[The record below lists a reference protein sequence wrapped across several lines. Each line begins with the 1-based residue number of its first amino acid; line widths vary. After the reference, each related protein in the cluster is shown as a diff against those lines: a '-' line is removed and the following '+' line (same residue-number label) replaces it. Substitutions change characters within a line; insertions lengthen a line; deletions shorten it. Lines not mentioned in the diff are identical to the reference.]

1 MNRHDFFKLM
11 AAANESLANDY
22 KRIRQRSLDGPGTA
36 GDQAEEDWAELFR
49 NWLPA
54 TYPVITKG
62 RILFE
67 DGTSSPQIDV
77 LVLRPSY
84 PLGLRHEKY
93 ILAGGVVAA
102 FECKLTLRKQ
112 HIDHAFRVAAEIKRK
127 SRKITG
133 TPYDELSCG
142 PILGLLA
149 HSHALRGKRASWKVY
164 EIVEEFQTDHV
175 EHPREL
181 LDIICVADAA
191 TIPLGKSVL
200 IGCDLDKHEIETL
213 KEAEANNLISTM
225 YVINDEDKTN
235 PHDVG
240 AILATLIHELTVRMA
255 FDDPSIREWAD
266 HLSYIGIYGG
276 IGRPVFWT
284 EDELSLNVRRRLKK
298 VGREIDRWSKWS
310 KDIP

>member
-1 MNRHDFFKLM
+1 
-11 AAANESLANDY
+11 
-22 KRIRQRSLDGPGTA
+22 
-36 GDQAEEDWAELFR
+36 
-49 NWLPA
+49 
-54 TYPVITKG
+54 
-62 RILFE
+62 
-67 DGTSSPQIDV
+67 
-77 LVLRPSY
+77 
-84 PLGLRHEKY
+84 LRHEKY
-93 ILAGGVVAA
+93 ILAGGVIAA

-112 HIDHAFRVAAEIKRK
+112 HVDRAFRVAADIKRK
-127 SRKITG
+127 SRKTIG

-142 PILGLLA
+142 PIFGLLA
-149 HSHALRGKRASWKVY
+149 HSHALRAKRASWKIY
-164 EIVEEFQTDHV
+164 EIVEEFQTAYA

-200 IGCDLDKHEIETL
+200 IGCDLDKYEIETL
-213 KEAEANNLISTM
+213 KEAEADNLIKTM
-225 YVINDEDKTN
+225 YVINDEDKTD

-284 EDELSLNVRRRLKK
+284 EDELSPNVRRRLKK
-298 VGREIDRWSKWS
+298 SGREIDRWSKWS
-310 KDIP
+310 KNIP